1 MVRLVEPRVD
11 WRRVVGMID
20 KYGFG
25 SMVVKG
31 VIYKSDLRI
40 LGDRVVPD
48 WWRREGHRL
57 SLEDIRDILEYEPE
71 ELIIGTGFFGMM
83 KVSSELKQFLEER
96 GIRVVVERTGKAIV
110 TFNESYNKGRRVAG
124 AFHLTC

>member
-1 MVRLVEPRVD
+1 MVRPVEPRTD
-11 WRRVVGMID
+11 QRRAIVMIE

-40 LGDRVVPD
+40 MGDRVVPD

-83 KVSSELKQFLEER
+83 KVGGELKRFLEER
-96 GIRVVVERTGKAIV
+96 GIKVVVERTGKAIV
-110 TFNESYNKGRRVAG
+110 SFNESYNKGRRVAG